1 MAGSS
6 FGDEGKAKVVD
17 CFSAE
22 FDCVVRYQGGDNAGH
37 SVYLPDGN
45 KHVFRLIP
53 AGILNTKAVIAH
65 GAVLNPKKLLDE
77 INGISQFVPVGE
89 RLFISNR
96 AHIIFDWAIALD
108 NLLED
113 LKEDNKIGTTGK
125 GIGPTYSL
133 KALRI
138 NLRVG
143 DLLDRKILAQNIN
156 YSLKFLNPIFS
167 AYGYPTFNEEECVN
181 RYFEMGQ
188 RLKPYLCNT
197 VSLLQKLDADNKKIL
212 FEGSQGLLLD
222 LDMGTYPFVTSSNIV
237 GALASGTGLPPK
249 TFNKGIIGVVK
260 VYFSRVG
267 SGVFPTELKDQKLTN
282 HIREVGREY
291 GSVTGRP
298 RRIG

>member
-1 MAGSS
+1 M
-6 FGDEGKAKVVD
+6 
-17 CFSAE
+17 
-22 FDCVVRYQGGDNAGH
+22 VRYQGGDNAGH

-53 AGILNTKAVIAH
+53 SGILNTKAVIAH
-65 GAVLNPKKLLDE
+65 GVVINPEKLLDE
-77 INGISQFVPVGE
+77 INSISKFVPVEE

-113 LKEDNKIGTTGK
+113 LKKDNKIGTTGK

-143 DLLDRKILAQNIN
+143 DLLDKEILKQSIN
-156 YSLKFLNPIFS
+156 YSLKFLNPVFS

-181 RYFEMGQ
+181 KYFEMGQ
-188 RLKPYLCNT
+188 RLKRYLCNT
-197 VSLLQKLDADNKKIL
+197 IALLQKSDLNNQKIL

-237 GALASGTGLPPK
+237 GALVSGTGLPPK
-249 TFNKGIIGVVK
+249 TFDKGIIGVVK

-267 SGVFPTELKDQKLTN
+267 SGAFPTELKDPKLTDY
-282 HIREVGREY
+282 IREVGREY